1 MAMSKDDFKNAF
13 REVISKEYSQI
24 PAEEEIDFEFSDD
37 FNKKMQKRVL
47 TAKKSIWKSMNST
60 AKKIAIVAL
69 VMLLS
74 STSVYAVTNTIIKIK
89 NKYQLAAEQGIP
101 LEEVDTEGDFTYTK
115 FEGSEKET
123 INDDATNA
131 VIAERFED
139 PKTDIYNKMLN
150 SIDFFNEVEFLVETS
165 MVTENISTIK
175 FQTNIDKGYSY
186 QALIEK
192 GVVITET
199 YCNPNDEYLMYV
211 DNREKTFGYELGVYN
226 RSDTP
231 YIPLSERILT
241 NETDNLPCYTY
252 RRNITNCP
260 LASYSLVPQE
270 IAYSYLAN
278 FDLWDIVNENT
289 VYLNREC
296 IEIKGKTK
304 PYFSEKHNS
313 DTFTML
319 VDRETG
325 ILMKF
330 EGLKNNQISQYITVT
345 ECYFGKTNTEIKEFD
360 LNNYDGYTERNLH
373 YNPNEDRQD
382 ISQ

>member
-13 REVISKEYSQI
+13 REVISKEYSHI
-24 PAEEEIDFEFSDD
+24 PSEEEIDFEFSDR
-37 FNKKMQKRVL
+37 FNKKMQKRVF
-47 TAKKSIWKSMNST
+47 TTKKTIWKFMNST
-60 AKKIAIVAL
+60 AKKVAVVAL
-69 VMLLS
+69 VIIIS
-74 STSVYAVTNTIIKIK
+74 STSVYSVTATIIKVK
-89 NKYQLAAEQGIP
+89 NKYQKAAEQGIP
-101 LEEVDTEGDFTYTK
+101 LEEVDTEGNFTYTK
-115 FEGSEKET
+115 FDGSKKET
-123 INDDATNA
+123 INDDTANN

-150 SIDFFNEVEFLVETS
+150 SIDFFNEVEFVVETS
-165 MVTENISTIK
+165 MFSDNISTIK
-175 FQTNIDKGYSY
+175 YQTNIDKSLAY
-186 QALIEK
+186 QSVTEN

-199 YCNPNDEYLMYV
+199 YCNPNSEYLMYV
-211 DNREKTFGYELGVYN
+211 NNREKTYGYNLGVYH

-231 YIPLSERILT
+231 YIPLSERIET

-270 IAYSYLAN
+270 ITYSYLADFN
-278 FDLWDIVNENT
+278 LWDIVNENT
-289 VYLNREC
+289 VYLTREC

-319 VDRETG
+319 VDKETG

-330 EGLKNNQISQYITVT
+330 EGLKNNQTSQYITVT

-360 LNNYDGYTERNLH
+360 LNNYAGYAERNIH
-373 YNPNEDRQD
+373 YIPNEDRNK
-382 ISQ
+382 

>member
-13 REVISKEYSQI
+13 REVVSEEYSNI
-24 PAEEEIDFEFSDD
+24 PDEEEIDFEFSDD
-37 FNKKMQKRVL
+37 FNKKMQKQFF
-47 TAKKSIWKSMNST
+47 TTKKSIWKSMNST
-60 AKKIAIVAL
+60 AKKVAIVAL

-74 STSVYAVTNTIIKIK
+74 STSVYAVTATIVKIK
-89 NKYQLAAEQGIP
+89 NEYQLAAEQDIP
-101 LEEVDTEGDFTYTK
+101 LEEVDTEDDFAYTK
-115 FEGSEKET
+115 FNDIEKET
-123 INDDATNA
+123 INDDTTNE

-150 SIDFFNEVEFLVETS
+150 SIDFFNEVEFVVETS
-165 MVTENISTIK
+165 MVSNNISTIRC
-175 FQTNIDKGYSY
+175 QTNIDRGSAY
-186 QALIEK
+186 QSVTEN

-199 YCNPNDEYLMYV
+199 YCNPQDKYLMYV
-211 DNREKTFGYELGVYN
+211 DNREKTYGYKLGIYR

-241 NETDNLPCYTY
+241 NETDNIPCYTY
-252 RRNITNCP
+252 RRNVTNCT

-270 IAYSYLAN
+270 ITYSYLAD
-278 FDLWDIVNENT
+278 FELWDIVNENT
-289 VYLNREC
+289 VYLNRDC

-304 PYFSEKHNS
+304 PYFAEKHNS

-319 VDRETG
+319 VDKETG

-373 YNPNEDRQD
+373 YIPNEERNK
-382 ISQ
+382 